1 MRKRILIP
9 IVVVVFIVGIIMVGF
24 ITKLTS
30 FEIREHEVVSMKYYI
45 SEERY
50 ENYYTIPNDLEKKS
64 IEEITNVLNE
74 ESIKDNTDY
83 NPINDSN
90 RKLYIFLENK
100 DVIVINNNNIDENK
114 YVIEFPNNSLLRNK
128 EASKYTVIN
137 SGRLKD
143 VFLDIEDFFKSV
155 NDFNETMKV

>member
-100 DVIVINNNNIDENK
+100 DVIVINNNSIDENK

>member
-100 DVIVINNNNIDENK
+100 DVIVINNNSIDENK

-143 VFLDIEDFFKSV
+143 VFLDIEDFFKGV
-155 NDFNETMKV
+155 NDFNGTMKV